1 MARIL
6 GVDEDTGARV
16 CHGRWPVQAEPVD
29 GLIPDGATLKTHDHL
44 YMTDGGTRVLAEVDG
59 TPLLLP
65 MRSARAAVCTWPGLN
80 TALSTPAC

>member
-1 MARIL
+1 MYKRQVSGYGDTFRMARIL

-44 YMTDGGTRVLAEVDG
+44 YMTDGGTRVLAGVG
-59 TPLLLP
+59 RRGVCIAP
-65 MRSARAAVCTWPGLN
+65 AAAVDFP
-80 TALSTPAC
+80 